1 MTKSI
6 RYTLVEYGTPVCNSV
21 IYEPNGVTYIQSFI
35 QHQRFS
41 LPGWIV
47 LELYLFDV
55 EEVLGVKG
63 DGSAG
68 HRNVL
73 IQSTTVADIG
83 PHSKCYCF
91 SL

>member
-1 MTKSI
+1 MPPAKAHLHNVIHESNVLNS
-6 RYTLVEYGTPVCNSV
+6 TLQS
-21 IYEPNGVTYIQSFI
+21 EPQV
-35 QHQRFS
+35 
-41 LPGWIV
+41 
-47 LELYLFDV
+47 YLFDV
-55 EEVLGVKG
+55 EEVLGIKG

-83 PHSKCYCF
+83 PHSKCHRF